1 MKNTAAD
8 CTQMGNKPVCRRRG
22 NDEGREMDGGASD
35 VAAVFLCPR
44 SQSGSR
50 RGQRY
55 LVGTGTDGSPAG
67 KPMAGTPVFC

>member
-1 MKNTAAD
+1 MKAGKWMAGLL
-8 CTQMGNKPVCRRRG
+8 MLLLF
-22 NDEGREMDGGASD
+22 
-35 VAAVFLCPR
+35 FLCPR